1 MRAQKVVHP
10 KGAVARKGRAGGAVV
25 STVSSPA
32 SHKPKL
38 DTQLPT
44 CLRAPGVVCLCLLS
58 AERCNVTSAWKN
70 GNALIA

>member
-1 MRAQKVVHP
+1 MRAQKVVNP

-38 DTQLPT
+38 DT
-44 CLRAPGVVCLCLLS
+44 LRAPGVVCLCRLNV
-58 AERCNVTSAWKN
+58 ERCNVTSAWKN
-70 GNALIA
+70 GSVLIA